1 MVTVDNYTTNDAM
14 MTTLQLKLRK
24 EDLLLRGKVLHMRC
38 CAHILNLIVKDG
50 VGVIEKAIER
60 IRDSIAFWSATPSRV
75 EKFGEACKQLDVP
88 FSRKLSLDCKT
99 RWNSTYDMLVTAIEY
114 KEVFYIV

>member
-1 MVTVDNYTTNDAM
+1 

-50 VGVIEKAIER
+50 VSVIEKAIER
-60 IRDSIAFWSATPSRV
+60 IHSVTFWSAIPSRV
-75 EKFGEACKQLDVP
+75 EKFGEACKQIDVF
-88 FSRKLSLDCKT
+88 FSRKLPLDYT
-99 RWNSTYDMLVTAIEY
+99 IRWNSTYDVLVTAIEH
-114 KEVFYIV
+114 K